1 MPRSNHCGN
10 PGPKVFSTRPQGPVL
25 VSDCFLIYPFQL
37 ERNRRE
43 YVPLSNP
50 VGAPVPVSLQLPYIT
65 SSQQDM
71 PSCFATTQACCCCSA
86 KSLQSCPTLCDL
98 IDSSPPGSPLPGI
111 LQART
116 LERVAISFSS
126 AWKWRVKVKSLSCVR
141 PLATPWTAA
150 HQAPPSIGFS
160 RQEYWSGS
168 PLPSPLKCP
177 SLSLM
182 QVVLADPLQCK

>member
-1 MPRSNHCGN
+1 MTKEEFQYVLNIRLKAEETRYNPRGPAPC
-10 PGPKVFSTRPQGPVL
+10 PAATMVETQTPKVFSTRPQGPVL

-37 ERNRRE
+37 ETNGRE

-116 LERVAISFSS
+116 LERIAISFSS
-126 AWKWRVKVKSLSCVR
+126 A
-141 PLATPWTAA
+141 
-150 HQAPPSIGFS
+150 
-160 RQEYWSGS
+160 
-168 PLPSPLKCP
+168 
-177 SLSLM
+177 
-182 QVVLADPLQCK
+182 